1 MKRWITLILAGMLV
15 AATGCHKQ
23 TETETETLPPET
35 TEDPVATE
43 EEDQA
48 DPYLAAAQ
56 AALAEMTLEEK
67 VWQLFIV
74 RPEALTETGEAVTQA
89 SQITKDYPVGGVML
103 STGNLVD
110 ETQTKSLTEGLLA
123 QASVPL
129 FVAVDEE
136 GGRVARVGNTLGIVV
151 LEDMYTYR
159 EEGTE
164 TAYANALTLG
174 SMLRDLDFNLDFAP
188 VADVW
193 TNPANTVI
201 GTRAYSSDPNETA
214 ELVAAAV
221 QGFADSGIA
230 CSVKHFPGHGDTQED
245 SHDGVAYLDRS
256 LEDWWSCEALP
267 FAAGIQAGADM
278 VMVGHITMP
287 AVDPEVPASLS
298 PEVVTGLLREEMG
311 FDGVVVTDG
320 MEMGAI
326 VDYYG
331 ADAAV
336 LAIEAGCDLVLLPM
350 DAEASAQAVLEQVPE
365 ERIDES
371 VLRILT
377 LKAQR
382 GLLELP
388 AKE

>member
-1 MKRWITLILAGMLV
+1 MAGMLV

-23 TETETETLPPET
+23 TETETGTLPPET

-174 SMLRDLDFNLDFAP
+174 SMLRDLGFNLDFAP

-201 GTRAYSSDPNETA
+201 GTRAYSSDPKEAA

-278 VMVGHITMP
+278 VMVGHITMS
-287 AVDPEVPASLS
+287 AVDSQYPASLS

-388 AKE
+388 TEE